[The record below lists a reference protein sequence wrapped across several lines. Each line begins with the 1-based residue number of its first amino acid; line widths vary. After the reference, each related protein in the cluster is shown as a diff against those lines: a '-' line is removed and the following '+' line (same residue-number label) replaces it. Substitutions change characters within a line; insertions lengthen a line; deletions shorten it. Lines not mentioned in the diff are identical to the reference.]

1 MAGSKSRVR
10 RTMSTNKQQEI
21 QSHSALTYAGTLDNL
36 FLVIE
41 ERNLSV
47 SSTTATHQI
56 HW

>member
-1 MAGSKSRVR
+1 
-10 RTMSTNKQQEI
+10 MSINKQQEI
-21 QSHSALTYAGTLDNL
+21 QSHSALTHAGTLDNL